1 VADLERYL
9 DLICGDV
16 PFCSD
21 EVRVEL
27 SHHIEQSAAKL
38 EAEGHA
44 PEEAL
49 AVAIREFGDPA
60 EIAAGLAEAHRRG
73 GGAMFRRM
81 IAPALIAVGVCLG
94 ALTVGALL
102 QALKQYAEGFIFG
115 RTHGMPPLLPMV
127 DWLILVGVFLA
138 VRLCA
143 ARGGTRRECTVVG
156 LAPFIVLA
164 PLGLVLVLCLAGFA
178 LPNLVLG
185 LGFGFGHQI
194 ESGEVL
200 VRTILAARQLLGY
213 ALGIGCTS
221 LAGTWLYFFA
231 ARHMRERPFWLAA
244 EESQT
249 QAT

>member
-1 VADLERYL
+1 MSDLERYL
-9 DLICGDV
+9 DLICGDI

-27 SHHIEQSAAKL
+27 SQHIEQAAAKL
-38 EAEGHA
+38 EAEGHG

-73 GGAMFRRM
+73 GGAMSRRV
-81 IAPALIAVGVCLG
+81 IAPALIAVGVCFG
-94 ALTVGALL
+94 ALTLGALL

-115 RTHGMPPLLPMV
+115 RTHGMPPLLPML

-143 ARGGTRRECTVVG
+143 ARGGTRRECTLVG

-178 LPNLVLG
+178 LPNLLLG
-185 LGFGFGHQI
+185 LGSGHQI
-194 ESGEVL
+194 ESGQVL

-231 ARHMRERPFWLAA
+231 ARHMRERPFWLAT
-244 EESQT
+244 EESEAR
-249 QAT
+249 AT